1 MLQEMARCCRRCW
14 LGGWLRPGRTGEYD
28 EPRSWCWVLLPRRSA
43 WRPQLAPGYCP
54 ARPLTGYN
62 KSTAPSPIL
71 PPPLLSCYYTT
82 TLTTQLLRQ
91 TFQRNLR
98 CTFPV
103 TLFRVLG
110 PAAMRKTNTILN
122 REIDVS

>member
-82 TLTTQLLRQ
+82 TLTTQPLSAK
-91 TFQRNLR
+91 
-98 CTFPV
+98 FPEESV
-103 TLFRVLG
+103 VHFSCNSVPSARSS
-110 PAAMRKTNTILN
+110 RDEEN
-122 REIDVS
+122 